1 MVIRSEDFQSDDRR
15 AGGGSTRASAI
26 KPRRIRW
33 AWRGRLPLGYMAIQS
48 GESSLGKSTQACATV
63 AGLTHGRLEGHL
75 EGEPAR
81 VLIVANEDAR
91 EDVWVPRLTVAGA
104 DLDQIDFQDQGDEW
118 NLRDGMKLTGRLLAE
133 TGAKFV
139 FVDSVMEH
147 LPDPQGGENVNST
160 TFVRRALRPFAD
172 LCKSRQ
178 VAGLISTHPPK
189 SKGST
194 FADMVIASAAFV
206 HMCRVGLL
214 FAWHPDDL
222 DLDEGDRRRVLM
234 RPPGGS
240 NIGRNP
246 GTFEF
251 RVLAKTLLIEDELE
265 EVPYTTPL
273 APSNVSFRDLTR
285 TPRDEPPARP
295 QIADA
300 KLLIEQRLSDDQWH
314 PSMVEELVEQG
325 FKKTT
330 AYDAAVGIRKK
341 QSPNG
346 GWWWA
351 SADAPEPDFVQLDRN
366 PGSARARARSNSDG
380 GIDPPKTPDNG
391 SVETSSAIPAD
402 LDETPESSPPEGS
415 VPLAEAG
422 RARAREA
429 GDEADEYA
437 ARFRRDQAEGRWDR

>member
-1 MVIRSEDFQSDDRR
+1 
-15 AGGGSTRASAI
+15 
-26 KPRRIRW
+26 
-33 AWRGRLPLGYMAIQS
+33 MAIQS

-91 EDVWVPRLTVAGA
+91 EDVWVPRLKVAGA
-104 DLDQIDFQDQGDEW
+104 DLDQIDFQDQGHEW
-118 NLRDGMKLTGRLLAE
+118 NLRDGMKLTGRLLEE

-147 LPDPQGGENVNST
+147 LPDAKGGENINST

-172 LCKSRQ
+172 LCKAKE

-194 FADMVIASAAFV
+194 FAEMVIASAAFV

-222 DLDEGDRRRVLM
+222 DLDEGERRRVLM

-251 RVLAKTLLIEDELE
+251 RIATKGMLIEGEIEDI
-265 EVPYTTPL
+265 PYSTAL
-273 APSNVSFRDLTR
+273 APSEVTFRDLTR
-285 TPRDEPPARP
+285 TPRDDPPSRP

-314 PSMVEELVEQG
+314 PSMIDELLEQG
-325 FKKTT
+325 FKKST
-330 AYDAAVGIRKK
+330 AYEAARGVRKRK
-341 QSPNG
+341 SPLTG
-346 GWWWA
+346 EWWWA
-351 SADAPEPDFVQLDRN
+351 SAGAPDPDFVQLQAEDRKF
-366 PGSARARARSNSDG
+366 RARARGSSD
-380 GIDPPKTPDNG
+380 DRNMPPKTHDNG
-391 SVETSSAIPAD
+391 SMERSSDPPVE
-402 LDETPESSPPEGS
+402 LDETSDSSPPQGELP
-415 VPLAEAG
+415 VPESL
-422 RARAREA
+422 RAHAREA
-429 GDEADEYA
+429 GDEAMTPDDYA
-437 ARFRRDQAEGRWDR
+437 ARFRRDQAEGRWER